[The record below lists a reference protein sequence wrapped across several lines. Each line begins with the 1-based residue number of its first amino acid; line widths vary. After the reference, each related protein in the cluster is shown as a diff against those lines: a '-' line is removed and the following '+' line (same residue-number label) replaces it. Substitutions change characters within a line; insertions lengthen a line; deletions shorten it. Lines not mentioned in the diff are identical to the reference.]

1 MWELDH
7 KESWAPKSLCFWT
20 VVLEKTLESPLDC
33 KEIQPI
39 NPKGIQSWIFIGR
52 TEAEAEAPI
61 LWPPDARNWLIGQTL
76 MLGKTEGMRRRDNRG
91 WDGWMASLTRCTT
104 VWAIS
109 GGWWWAGRPGV
120 LPCMELQRA
129 EHNCDWTM
137 NKTYYDFASFVEYK
151 KRSFISP
158 QPKEQI
164 KNV

>member
-1 MWELDH
+1 M
-7 KESWAPKSLCFWT
+7 
-20 VVLEKTLESPLDC
+20 VLGKTTEGPLDS
-33 KEIQPI
+33 KEIKPI

-109 GGWWWAGRPGV
+109 GGWWWTRKPGV
-120 LPCMELQRA
+120 LQSMESERVR
-129 EHNCDWTM
+129 HDWVTKL
-137 NKTYYDFASFVEYK
+137 NWTSNPLRLNHSLNLPVKIFGSFSFVPTGT
-151 KRSFISP
+151 SFCLR
-158 QPKEQI
+158 QL
-164 KNV
+164 